1 MDKYLILGAFFIFS
15 NNLVIKSEFNTDS
28 VFNAANKAYINEDY
42 NSAIQQYEEIL
53 SQGFESP
60 ELYYNLGNAYYKL
73 TDYPKSILNY
83 ERALLHDPRDEN
95 IRFNLAKAQIYNV
108 DQIDEI
114 PEFVIKK
121 WLRTAISWFRS
132 DTWAIISLVSFLLC
146 TAGFLVYFLTTKMKM
161 RRSGFYAGILFFIL
175 SILTFFIASQ
185 SRKIL
190 VNSNGAIVM
199 TPTVTVKGSPS
210 NSSTDLFIIHE
221 GTKVYILEE
230 LNDWFEIKLSDGKQ
244 GWLLKSDI
252 EPI

>member
-1 MDKYLILGAFFIFS
+1 MNKYLILGVFFIFS
-15 NNLVIKSEFNTDS
+15 NNLVIKSEFNADS
-28 VFNAANKAYINEDY
+28 VFHAANEAYIKEDY
-42 NSAIQQYEEIL
+42 NAAIQQYEEIL

-108 DQIDEI
+108 DQIDQI

-132 DTWAIISLVSFLLC
+132 DTWAILSLVSFLLC
-146 TAGFLVYFLTTKMKM
+146 TAGFLVYFLTTKIKL
-161 RRSGFYAGILFFIL
+161 RRSGFYTGMLFLIL
-175 SILTFFIASQ
+175 SVLTFFIASQ

-199 TPTVTVKGSPS
+199 TSTVTVKGSPS

-230 LNDWFEIKLSDGKQ
+230 LNDWFEVKLSDGKQ